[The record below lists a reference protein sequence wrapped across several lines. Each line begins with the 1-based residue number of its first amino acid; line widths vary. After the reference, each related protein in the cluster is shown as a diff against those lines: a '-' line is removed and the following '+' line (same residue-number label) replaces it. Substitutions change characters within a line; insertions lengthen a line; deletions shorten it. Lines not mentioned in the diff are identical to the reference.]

1 MFFLTLF
8 AVSALWYFHIWFQK
22 HRPLTL
28 GCFFFTYEIESCKVK
43 GKSKFNFIFDIF
55 LPSFFF
61 SFISSFFEVIECLF
75 SAMLFAKNWA
85 ENSEKYT
92 CYPNRFYSLL
102 EKTTFLNSQMNKYVL
117 TICVKKDNHWK
128 L

>member
-55 LPSFFF
+55 LPS
-61 SFISSFFEVIECLF
+61 SFSSFFWSIWTFFRILFNLPFGFLAASLCSLF
-75 SAMLFAKNWA
+75 SAIAIDYKHIFKKSYYHLLRVNTLKLHAKSRNLV
-85 ENSEKYT
+85 
-92 CYPNRFYSLL
+92 SL
-102 EKTTFLNSQMNKYVL
+102 
-117 TICVKKDNHWK
+117 
-128 L
+128 